1 MGAGA
6 FEKVKPHDL
15 VLELQGRMPV
25 QVMMESLSVDDFVK
39 ILTQTKGNLLTQAIE
54 LLRVDGVNLAF
65 SEDSIRAMAEISY
78 ALNQQENIG
87 ARRLRTVLDRVLEEI
102 NFFALEIG
110 SSSGEV

>member
-1 MGAGA
+1 
-6 FEKVKPHDL
+6 
-15 VLELQGRMPV
+15 
-25 QVMMESLSVDDFVK
+25 
-39 ILTQTKGNLLTQAIE
+39 
-54 LLRVDGVNLAF
+54 VDGVNLAF

-110 SSSGEV
+110 STSGEV